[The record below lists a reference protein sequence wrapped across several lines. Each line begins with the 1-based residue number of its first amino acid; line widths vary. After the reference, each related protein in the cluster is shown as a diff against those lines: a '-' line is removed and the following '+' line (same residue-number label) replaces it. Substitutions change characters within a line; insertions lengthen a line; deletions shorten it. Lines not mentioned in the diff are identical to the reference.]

1 MIIKLI
7 AHRGDLQPTW
17 LVVLGLLGTLNPSPN
32 RYYATSNEF
41 CKLTDYVWVS
51 VNTRKLKTEHANC
64 ECNYWYGNYAFII
77 EAYISEVTEISDLA
91 CIILELKKY
100 VSRVHKFIE

>member
-1 MIIKLI
+1 MGTLKPS
-7 AHRGDLQPTW
+7 PTW
-17 LVVLGLLGTLNPSPN
+17 
-32 RYYATSNEF
+32 YYATLNELYKF
-41 CKLTDYVWVS
+41 TDYVWVS

-91 CIILELKKY
+91 CIIQEPKKY
-100 VSRVHKFIE
+100 IVRVLEFMW